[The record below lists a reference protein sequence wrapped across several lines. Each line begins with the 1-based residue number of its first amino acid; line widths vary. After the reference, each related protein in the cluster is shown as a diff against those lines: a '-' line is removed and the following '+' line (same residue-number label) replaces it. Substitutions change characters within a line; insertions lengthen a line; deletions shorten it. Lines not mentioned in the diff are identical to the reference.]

1 MADAHRVQD
10 LLDQAVRAHPAAIA
24 VRDRHG
30 AWDYTALDRAAHRAA
45 AWLRGR
51 GVAPGDRVAVR
62 LGNVREFVALLF
74 GTLRAGA
81 VFVPVNPAMKEFHVR
96 SVLADCAPRIALTAS
111 GEEHTVAPYAD
122 CPVHPVTDLALHGPE
137 AEVPAPEAEVP
148 APEAEVPA
156 PEAEVPAPAGAV
168 PAPAGAVPAP
178 AGAVPAPAGEA
189 PAPAGEAP
197 GDADDLALLIYTSGS
212 TSRPKAVMSPHRAT
226 VFAARAIAS
235 RLGYR
240 ADDVVLTAIP
250 LAFDYGL
257 YQIFL
262 SALAGA
268 ELVLTDADAHTGLM
282 ATLHQHGVTVMPLV
296 PSLAEMLVRLAARD
310 RRGPAA
316 LRLVTNTGADLTPP
330 LIAAVRGAFPSARV
344 VPMFGITE
352 CKRVTILEP
361 DGDLA
366 RPRSV
371 GRPLPGTEV
380 LILDER
386 GRPQPPG
393 AAGEIVVRG
402 PHVMAGYWRAPEL
415 SAQRFRTDPATGD
428 RVLHTG
434 DYGHLDEDGHLY
446 FHGRRDDMFKRRGV
460 RMSALEIEAAALDIP
475 GVSGAAVLPPGE
487 GRELTLF
494 AVSALEPKE
503 IIARLGERLEA
514 AKVPPHCRLLDRL
527 PLTANGKTDKNAL
540 ASLLERAVQG
550 EQLTVAA

>member
-1 MADAHRVQD
+1 MAKPHRVQD
-10 LLDQAVRAHPAAIA
+10 LLDEAALAHPDSPA

-45 AWLRGR
+45 SWLRAQ
-51 GVAPGDRVAVR
+51 GVGPGDRVAVR

-81 VFVPVNPAMKEFHVR
+81 VLVPVNPAMKDFHLS
-96 SVLADCAPRIALTAS
+96 SVLADCEPRLALTAP
-111 GEEHTVAPYAD
+111 GEEDVLARYTD
-122 CPVHPVTDLALHGPE
+122 CPVRPVTDLALDEEGPL
-137 AEVPAPEAEVP
+137 APEF
-148 APEAEVPA
+148 APEEPV
-156 PEAEVPAPAGAV
+156 AV
-168 PAPAGAVPAP
+168 GS
-178 AGAVPAPAGEA
+178 
-189 PAPAGEAP
+189 
-197 GDADDLALLIYTSGS
+197 DDLALLIYTSGS
-212 TSRPKAVMSPHRAT
+212 TSRPKAVMSPHGTT

-250 LAFDYGL
+250 LSFDYGL

-262 SALAGA
+262 AALAGA

-282 ATLHQHGVTVMPLV
+282 ATLHEHGVTVVPLV

-310 RRGPAA
+310 RRGPTA
-316 LRLVTNTGADLTPP
+316 LRLVTNTGAALTPP
-330 LIAAVRGAFPSARV
+330 LIATLRTAFPAVKV

-361 DGDLA
+361 DGDLE
-366 RPRSV
+366 RPFSV

-380 LILDER
+380 LILDEH
-386 GRPQPPG
+386 GTPLPPG
-393 AAGEIVVRG
+393 TAGEIVVRG
-402 PHVMAGYWRAPEL
+402 EHVMAGYWRAPEL
-415 SAQRFRTDPATGD
+415 TAERFRTDPVTG
-428 RVLHTG
+428 RKVLHTG

-475 GVSGAAVLPPGE
+475 GVRGAAVLPPDD

-494 AVSALEPKE
+494 AVGALEPKE
-503 IIARLGERLEA
+503 ITARLGERLEA
-514 AKVPPHCRLLDRL
+514 AKVPPRCLTVDSL
-527 PLTANGKTDKNAL
+527 PLTANGKTDKKAL
-540 ASLLERAVQG
+540 AALLESPARAG
-550 EQLTVAA
+550 ELTVAA

>member
-1 MADAHRVQD
+1 
-10 LLDQAVRAHPAAIA
+10 
-24 VRDRHG
+24 
-30 AWDYTALDRAAHRAA
+30 
-45 AWLRGR
+45 
-51 GVAPGDRVAVR
+51 
-62 LGNVREFVALLF
+62 
-74 GTLRAGA
+74 
-81 VFVPVNPAMKEFHVR
+81 
-96 SVLADCAPRIALTAS
+96 
-111 GEEHTVAPYAD
+111 
-122 CPVHPVTDLALHGPE
+122 
-137 AEVPAPEAEVP
+137 
-148 APEAEVPA
+148 
-156 PEAEVPAPAGAV
+156 
-168 PAPAGAVPAP
+168 
-178 AGAVPAPAGEA
+178 
-189 PAPAGEAP
+189 
-197 GDADDLALLIYTSGS
+197 
-212 TSRPKAVMSPHRAT
+212 
-226 VFAARAIAS
+226 
-235 RLGYR
+235 
-240 ADDVVLTAIP
+240 VVLTAIP

-282 ATLHQHGVTVMPLV
+282 ATLHRHGVTVMPLV

-415 SAQRFRTDPATGD
+415 SAQRFRTDPATGE

-475 GVSGAAVLPPGE
+475 GVRGAAVLPPGE

-514 AKVPPHCRLLDRL
+514 
-527 PLTANGKTDKNAL
+527 
-540 ASLLERAVQG
+540 
-550 EQLTVAA
+550 